1 MSIANAILTQYQ
13 LPPIQRVEYLGGAGG
28 FSGAQLWKVHS
39 QQSASGEAR
48 PGCAEDF
55 CLRRWP
61 LHHPDLDR
69 LQWIN
74 LVLVHVV
81 SNGCPEIAVPREAN
95 SGQRF
100 IAQEGFLWEVAPW
113 MPGKADFASDANEE
127 RLSNVANVLA
137 RFHLGSAQVNLDF
150 RNSPNAKS
158 RYDALTSAGEL
169 IAVIEKTTKQ
179 SSTPCVNF
187 LRELLIRLGVETA
200 NKLAAG
206 LEPFV
211 GEVFPVQPVIRDIWH
226 DHILFTGNQV
236 TGIVDFGAM
245 QMDSVA
251 LDLARVL
258 GSIVGDQPQRWNTAL
273 EVYSQTRPLQQREI
287 EFAFALDQSA
297 SFLGSLNWLKW
308 ILIDQR
314 SFEVDA
320 DVEKRISH
328 LIGRLSD
335 K

>member
-1 MSIANAILTQYQ
+1 MSIAQAILAHYR
-13 LPPIQRVEYLGGAGG
+13 LPPIERVEYLGGAGG

-39 QQSASGEAR
+39 QQTGDENY
-48 PGCAEDF
+48 

-61 LHHPDLDR
+61 LHHPDPDR
-69 LQWIN
+69 LEWIN
-74 LVLVHVV
+74 LVLVHVA
-81 SNGCPEIAVPREAN
+81 SNGCPEIAVPREAI
-95 SGQRF
+95 SGQRY
-100 IAQEGFLWEVAPW
+100 IAQEGFLWEVARW
-113 MPGKADFASDANEE
+113 MPGSADFSSDPNDE
-127 RLSNVANVLA
+127 RLSNVANCLA

-169 IAVIEKTTKQ
+169 IEAIEKTGEQ
-179 SSTPCVNF
+179 SSMPSASIPCINF
-187 LRELLIRLGVETA
+187 LRELVSRLGTNTA

-206 LEPFV
+206 LEPFI

-226 DHILFTGNQV
+226 DHILFTGNEV

-245 QMDSVA
+245 QMDNVA

-258 GSIVGDQPQRWNTAL
+258 GSIVGDQSHRWSTAL
-273 EVYSQTRPLQQREI
+273 DVYSQTRPLQQREI

-308 ILIDQR
+308 ILIQQR
-314 SFEVDA
+314 SFEVTA
-320 DVEKRISH
+320 DVEKRVSH
-328 LIGRLSD
+328 LIDRLSD
-335 K
+335 DLN